1 MMRNELLLG
10 PWREIASPA
19 NEVTIESQINLV
31 KAHVDGVHLD
41 FDLTRAYCAN
51 VAC

>member
-19 NEVTIESQINLV
+19 NEVTMESQINLI
-31 KAHVDGVHLD
+31 KAHVDGFHLD
-41 FDLTRAYCAN
+41 FDLTLAYCAN